1 MKREESKVKKKC
13 QFKIFVKC
21 KDNCVC
27 CKKCVASGLKQCT
40 ICLCLV
46 KSNFTDSKYK
56 GGDRQKRSMDF
67 VNQNNKKPLWSL
79 FMDGIQLPQGQ
90 SNFEE
95 AVYFSPLSSQKFLV
109 LILSTWEGETTE
121 ATFEPPSGF
130 EHRTP
135 IMGIKCLNNQAT
147 AP

>member
-79 FMDGIQLPQGQ
+79 FMDGIQLPQG
-90 SNFEE
+90 
-95 AVYFSPLSSQKFLV
+95 
-109 LILSTWEGETTE
+109 
-121 ATFEPPSGF
+121 
-130 EHRTP
+130 
-135 IMGIKCLNNQAT
+135 
-147 AP
+147 